1 VAAVCEGAA
10 KGDLEA
16 RILGIP
22 EPGPIGA
29 IMSTVNHV
37 LDITD
42 AFVRE
47 ARGSMRAVGNGLSP

>member
-1 VAAVCEGAA
+1 
-10 KGDLEA
+10 
-16 RILGIP
+16 
-22 EPGPIGA
+22 
-29 IMSTVNHV
+29 MSTVNHV